1 MQDECMLKVTEK
13 ITEKS
18 SKLLDIRFKEQ
29 FFFSFNSDQSCLNTS
44 SCLAV

>member
-29 FFFSFNSDQSCLNTS
+29 FFFLLIVTS
-44 SCLAV
+44 LV